1 MVHIMKD
8 AIPVHMASN
17 LKNNKTEETVH
28 QQDDKVFSNNFKS
41 SASSRNRKTDNRTV
55 NSPKNLDSN

>member
-17 LKNNKTEETVH
+17 LKNNKTEDAVH
-28 QQDDKVFSNNFKS
+28 QQDDKVYSTNFKR

-55 NSPKNLDSN
+55 NSQANLDSN